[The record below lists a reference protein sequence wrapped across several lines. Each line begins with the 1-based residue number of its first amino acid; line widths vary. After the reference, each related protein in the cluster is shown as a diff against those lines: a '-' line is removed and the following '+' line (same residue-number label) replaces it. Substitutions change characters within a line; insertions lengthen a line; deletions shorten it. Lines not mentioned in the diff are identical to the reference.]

1 MTAKK
6 RAHVI
11 VEGRV
16 QGVFF
21 RAYTSDE
28 AQKLGL
34 TGWVRNR
41 PEGTVEAVIEGDGE
55 TVDTMLRWFYEG
67 SPGSKVTKVRVSE
80 EPPVGD
86 SSTFEIHYY

>member
-1 MTAKK
+1 MSGKK

-28 AQKLGL
+28 AKKLGL

-41 PEGTVEAVIEGDGE
+41 PEGTVEALIEGNAAPVE
-55 TVDTMLRWFYEG
+55 TMLRWFHQG
-67 SPGSKVTKVRVSE
+67 SPGSRVTAVHVTE
-80 EPPVGD
+80 ETPVGD
-86 SSTFEIHYY
+86 SSTFEIHYL

>member
-1 MTAKK
+1 MTENK
-6 RAHVI
+6 RVHVI

-28 AQKLGL
+28 AKKLGL

-41 PEGTVEAVIEGDGE
+41 PEGTVEAVIEGDAGS
-55 TVDTMLRWFYEG
+55 VDTMLRWFYQG
-67 SPGSKVTKVRVSE
+67 SPGSRVTKVRVSE

-86 SSTFEIHYY
+86 STTFEIHY

>member
-1 MTAKK
+1 MSGKK

-28 AQKLGL
+28 AKKLGL

-41 PEGTVEAVIEGDGE
+41 PDGTVEALVEGDA
-55 TVDTMLRWFYEG
+55 
-67 SPGSKVTKVRVSE
+67 
-80 EPPVGD
+80 D
-86 SSTFEIHYY
+86 SVVNL